1 MESCDTFV
9 VMSNLTSSGDV
20 IFGKNSDRPV
30 GEVQEVVKIPSKNY
44 QPNSNVQVSTLFAY
58 IISIFCQVCTYL
70 KVLTNVE
77 CIFWS
82 SHGLKRFTLSLAN
95 TKFTKDNSEPE
106 LENQQIL

>member
-30 GEVQEVVKIPSKNY
+30 GEVQEVVRIPSKNY

-58 IISIFCQVCTYL
+58 IILFAKYVKTYL
-70 KVLTNVE
+70 L
-77 CIFWS
+77 
-82 SHGLKRFTLSLAN
+82 
-95 TKFTKDNSEPE
+95 NST
-106 LENQQIL
+106 